1 MLSLRVENH
10 LKTGIDLLKKEKTT
24 LQNRTSFSE
33 AMTKSK
39 GKLNQQ
45 ALNQLL
51 SKVEEKGVLL
61 AQKMTVSH
69 MRDYKKIVKQF
80 VEEAVQYGFELQER
94 QGFNSR
100 GRPKSYKIVEE
111 IDHKLVELTNGV
123 VQQEKNGI
131 HILFLIGEIKG
142 LMINLYT

>member
-1 MLSLRVENH
+1 VRVENH
-10 LKTGIDLLKKEKTT
+10 LKAGIDSLKKEKATS
-24 LQNRTSFSE
+24 QNRTSFSE
-33 AMTKSK
+33 VMTQSK

-51 SKVEEKGVLL
+51 SRIEEKGALL

-69 MRDYKKIVKQF
+69 MRDYKKMVKQF
-80 VEEAVQYGFELQER
+80 VEEAVRHGLELQDR
-94 QGFNSR
+94 QGYNFR

-111 IDHKLVELTNGV
+111 IDQKLIELTNEV

-131 HILFLIGEIKG
+131 HILSLIGEIKG
-142 LMINLYT
+142 LMVNLYT